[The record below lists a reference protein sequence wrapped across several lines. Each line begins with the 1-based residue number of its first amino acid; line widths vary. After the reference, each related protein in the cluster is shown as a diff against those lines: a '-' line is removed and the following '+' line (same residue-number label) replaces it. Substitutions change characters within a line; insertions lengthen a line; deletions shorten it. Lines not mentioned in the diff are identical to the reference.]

1 MLPATNGPTA
11 PTVFLVDDDEAVRD
25 ALGLLMRANGLP
37 VSVFESAEQ
46 FLASYRSEMPGCLL
60 LDIRMPGMS
69 GLKLQ
74 DELAARR
81 ITLPIIFITAHG
93 DVPTAVE
100 AVKKGAVQFLEKPFD
115 DERLL
120 ALVRDAIEIDQQ
132 TRLGAQADASIGTR
146 LDALTRRE
154 RQVLEQVLAGKTS
167 RHIATELFISVKTVD
182 FHRGRIMQKLEITS
196 LRELFPIRAYLERTS
211 ERAPTQER
219 DT

>member
-120 ALVRDAIEIDQQ
+120 ALVRDALEIDQQ
-132 TRLGAQADASIGTR
+132 TRLGAQTDASIGTR

-154 RQVLEQVLAGKTS
+154 RQVLEHVLAGKTS